1 MIRRPPRS
9 TRTDTLFPDS
19 TLFRS
24 QTELPFGNRTVKLQ
38 MTGAQL
44 LEALEHGVS
53 AVEEGAGRFPSLS
66 GMTMTWSRGA
76 QPGERVKSVS
86 VNGKPLDPPATYN
99 VATNDFIE
107 AGRTEERRDGQEGV
121 RTVRHRW

>member
-1 MIRRPPRS
+1 
-9 TRTDTLFPDS
+9 
-19 TLFRS
+19 
-24 QTELPFGNRTVKLQ
+24 

-86 VNGKPLDPPATYN
+86 VNGKPLDPTATYT
-99 VATNDFIE
+99 VATNDFIA
-107 AGRTEERRDGQEGV
+107 AGGDGYAVLTETKPMIDGRSEERRVGKECV
-121 RTVRHRW
+121 STCRSRWSPHH